1 MREEE
6 ASIEPEKPEDLSEM
20 LLELKSKRTADLNT
34 NNVQL
39 SHEEKKARIESFRQN
54 TEERKVYARESFNLM
69 SIYLGVVAIFLFLV
83 GLECFP
89 FHFSDTVIITL
100 LTTTTTVIG
109 IFLLVMQYLFRKG
122 GRSR

>member
-6 ASIEPEKPEDLSEM
+6 TSIEPEKPEDLSEM
-20 LLELKSKRTADLNT
+20 LLELKSKGTADT

-100 LTTTTTVIG
+100 LTTTTTTVIG

>member
-1 MREEE
+1 MHKK
-6 ASIEPEKPEDLSEM
+6 KPSSVSKDLRPLSKRLSELESKKPIDTDNSS
-20 LLELKSKRTADLNT
+20 LL
-34 NNVQL
+34 
-39 SHEEKKARIESFRQN
+39 HEEKKAHIDSFKQN

-69 SIYLGVVAIFLFLV
+69 SIYLGVVAIFLFFV

-100 LTTTTTVIG
+100 LTTTTTTVIG

-122 GRSR
+122 NRSR